1 MLIRV
6 SLDRYLE
13 RHNLSAYRL
22 ANELKGRVAQGSVYA
37 MTRSKTVKRI
47 DLETLTGVMQALERI
62 TGETVTLNDL
72 LEVIEEPEPDPEQ
85 AWLDASASDLA
96 ANLAELEKDIPP
108 EELKAWNEAFEK
120 QAAPVVYDTKRRVW
134 LSGNAATKHSN
145 RKVVTR

>member
-47 DLETLTGVMQALERI
+47 DLETLTGILQALERI
-62 TGETVTLNDL
+62 TGEAVTPNDL
-72 LEVIEEPEPDPEQ
+72 LEVIQEPESDPMLLEG
-85 AWLDASASDLA
+85 DASSLGEIDPYDWGNLDPNKIGEPIEASLS
-96 ANLAELEKDIPP
+96 
-108 EELKAWNEAFEK
+108 EASPSEISH
-120 QAAPVVYDTKRRVW
+120 A
-134 LSGNAATKHSN
+134 
-145 RKVVTR
+145 

>member
-47 DLETLTGVMQALERI
+47 DLETLSGVLQALERI
-62 TGETVTLNDL
+62 TGEPVTPNDL

-85 AWLDASASDLA
+85 AWLDSSTAD
-96 ANLAELEKDIPP
+96 
-108 EELKAWNEAFEK
+108 LKAALEEIETNENPDDVTAWVNAFETV
-120 QAAPVVYDTKRRVW
+120 AR
-134 LSGNAATKHSN
+134 
-145 RKVVTR
+145 

>member
-62 TGETVTLNDL
+62 TGEPVTPNDL
-72 LEVIEEPEPDPEQ
+72 LEVIQEPEPDPEQ
-85 AWLDASASDLA
+85 AWLDSSAAD
-96 ANLAELEKDIPP
+96 
-108 EELKAWNEAFEK
+108 LKAALEEIEANENPDDVAAWVNAFE
-120 QAAPVVYDTKRRVW
+120 AVAR
-134 LSGNAATKHSN
+134 
-145 RKVVTR
+145 

>member
-47 DLETLTGVMQALERI
+47 DLETLSGVLQALERI
-62 TGETVTLNDL
+62 TGEPVTPNDL
-72 LEVIEEPEPDPEQ
+72 LEVLQEPEPDPEQ
-85 AWLDASASDLA
+85 AWLDSSAAD
-96 ANLAELEKDIPP
+96 
-108 EELKAWNEAFEK
+108 LKAALDDLESGENPTDVTEWLGAFEAVA
-120 QAAPVVYDTKRRVW
+120 Q
-134 LSGNAATKHSN
+134 
-145 RKVVTR
+145 

>member
-47 DLETLTGVMQALERI
+47 DLETLSGVLQALERI
-62 TGETVTLNDL
+62 TGEPVTPNDL
-72 LEVIEEPEPDPEQ
+72 LEVLQEPEPDPEQ
-85 AWLDASASDLA
+85 AWLDSSAAD
-96 ANLAELEKDIPP
+96 
-108 EELKAWNEAFEK
+108 LKAALDDLESGENPTDVTEWLGAFE
-120 QAAPVVYDTKRRVW
+120 AVAR
-134 LSGNAATKHSN
+134 
-145 RKVVTR
+145 

>member
-47 DLETLTGVMQALERI
+47 DLETLSGVLQALERI
-62 TGETVTLNDL
+62 TGEPVTPNDL
-72 LEVIEEPEPDPEQ
+72 LEVVQESEPDPEQ
-85 AWLDASASDLA
+85 AWLDSSAAD
-96 ANLAELEKDIPP
+96 
-108 EELKAWNEAFEK
+108 LKAALEEIEANENPNDVTAWVNAFE
-120 QAAPVVYDTKRRVW
+120 AVAR
-134 LSGNAATKHSN
+134 
-145 RKVVTR
+145 

>member
-47 DLETLTGVMQALERI
+47 DLETLSGVLQALERI
-62 TGETVTLNDL
+62 TSEPVTPNDL
-72 LEVIEEPEPDPEQ
+72 LEVLQEPEPDPEQ
-85 AWLDASASDLA
+85 AWLDSSAAD
-96 ANLAELEKDIPP
+96 
-108 EELKAWNEAFEK
+108 LKAALDDLESGENPTDVTEWLGAFEAVA
-120 QAAPVVYDTKRRVW
+120 Q
-134 LSGNAATKHSN
+134 
-145 RKVVTR
+145 